1 MEVFIL
7 CSVVWL
13 AATALV
19 RCIAQFDVLEA
30 RVLVRWSA
38 EKQLSKSCVFE
49 RVVCRCSLT
58 FVFLFS

>member
-1 MEVFIL
+1 VEVFIL

-30 RVLVRWSA
+30 RVLVRLKA
-38 EKQLSKSCVFE
+38 VK
-49 RVVCRCSLT
+49 RVLCI
-58 FVFLFS
+58 